1 MYTPNLEEFLKRSEE
16 GNLVPVYREV
26 LADLETPVSAFLKLG
41 GRPHS
46 FLLESV
52 AGGEQISRYSFIGGD
67 PFLVLKT
74 KGRNVELTR
83 DGRTERR
90 ELAEG
95 EDPLHVLKG
104 LMAEFHCVKD
114 PELPPFCG
122 GAVGYIGYDTVR
134 FFERLPDLK
143 PDDRGLPDCYF
154 VFTDTL
160 LIFDHVKHRIKVLCL
175 ARVGDNPEAAYADA
189 KAKIDRL
196 VDQLRQPLR
205 HPEVGGAARRAGLIN
220 QLAAE
225 ATDETQSSAATAAD
239 PDEDHPVQS
248 AVIRLAHAI
257 VQQALLAEATEIR
270 LEHNRSSAVASAK
283 VGAELREILRLPR
296 RLYDN
301 LAMRYKV
308 MAGLTF
314 TEGRYPKD
322 KRIPVSHMGQDYD
335 LFLSVEPTTGG
346 ERITIRIEELPP
358 DEEPTG
364 SPLALPALAS
374 DELQVRSIPS
384 REEHAAAVLKGKEY
398 IAAGD
403 IIQVVVS
410 RRMEVEVSS
419 SPFQIY
425 RALRSIN
432 PSPYMFLLQFEDCQL
447 IGASPEILVTERDK
461 HVVTRPIAGTVR
473 RGKTLAEDKELE
485 AQLLADPKER
495 AEHIML
501 VDLHRNDIG
510 RVCEYGSVQVD
521 QLMVTEKYSH
531 VIHIVSNVV
540 GELRP
545 DKDAYDLIRAT
556 FPAGTLSG
564 APKIRAMEIIEELE
578 PVKRGPY
585 GGCIGY
591 FSFTGDMDTAITLRT
606 IVMKGQTAYVQAGG
620 GIVADSDPEAE
631 YQETVNK
638 AGALMRAIEFAE
650 RGLE

>member
-1 MYTPNLEEFLKRSEE
+1 MVTPTQAEFVERSQR
-16 GNLVPVYREV
+16 GNLVPVYREI
-26 LADLETPVSAFLKLG
+26 LADLETPVSAFLKVG
-41 GRPHS
+41 GQPHS

-67 PFLVLKT
+67 TFMVLKT
-74 KGRNVELTR
+74 KGRELEITR
-83 DGRTERR
+83 EGRTERR
-90 ELAEG
+90 ELEDG

-104 LMAEFHCVKD
+104 ILAGFQFVKD

-122 GAVGYIGYDTVR
+122 GAVGYIGYDAVR

-154 VFTDTL
+154 ALTDTL

-175 ARVGDNPEAAYADA
+175 ARVGEDAEAAYTDA
-189 KAKIDRL
+189 VEKIDRL
-196 VDQLRQPLR
+196 AAQLRQPLP
-205 HPEVGGAARRAGLIN
+205 HPEPVSRP
-220 QLAAE
+220 
-225 ATDETQSSAATAAD
+225 DAAD
-239 PDEDHPVQS
+239 G
-248 AVIRLAHAI
+248 
-257 VQQALLAEATEIR
+257 ALT
-270 LEHNRSSAVASAK
+270 
-283 VGAELREILRLPR
+283 
-296 RLYDN
+296 
-301 LAMRYKV
+301 
-308 MAGLTF
+308 
-314 TEGRYPKD
+314 
-322 KRIPVSHMGQDYD
+322 
-335 LFLSVEPTTGG
+335 
-346 ERITIRIEELPP
+346 
-358 DEEPTG
+358 
-364 SPLALPALAS
+364 
-374 DELQVRSIPS
+374 VRSIPS
-384 REEHAAAVLKGKEY
+384 REEHEAAVLRAKEY

-403 IIQVVVS
+403 IIQVVIS
-410 RRMEVEVSS
+410 RRMEVDVAS

-432 PSPYMFLLQFEDCQL
+432 PSPYMFFLQFEDCQL
-447 IGASPEILVTERDK
+447 IGASPEILVTERAGQ
-461 HVVTRPIAGTVR
+461 VVTRPIAGTVR
-473 RGKTLAEDKELE
+473 RGKTREEDAELE

-510 RVCEYGSVQVD
+510 RVCKYGTVHVD

-545 DKDAYDLIRAT
+545 EKDAYDLIRAT

-591 FSFTGDMDTAITLRT
+591 FSFSGDMDTAITLRT

-650 RGLE
+650 RGLA

>member
-1 MYTPNLEEFLKRSEE
+1 MYTPSLEEFLVRSEQ

-41 GRPHS
+41 ARPHS

-52 AGGEQISRYSFIGGD
+52 AGGEHISRYSFIGGD

-74 KGRNVELTR
+74 KGQTIELTQ
-83 DGRTERR
+83 DGRSERR
-90 ELAEG
+90 ELAKG
-95 EDPLHVLKG
+95 EDPLHVLKA
-104 LMAEFHCVKD
+104 LMAGFRCVKD

-122 GAVGYIGYDTVR
+122 GAVGYIGYDAVR
-134 FFERLPDLK
+134 FFERLPDVN

-175 ARVGDNPEAAYADA
+175 ARVGDDPESAYEAA
-189 KAKIDRL
+189 KEKIDHL
-196 VDQLRQPLR
+196 VELLRQPLR
-205 HPEVGGAARRAGLIN
+205 HPELTGGRRAGLLN
-220 QLAAE
+220 QLVAEAAE
-225 ATDETQSSAATAAD
+225 ETRSDVPVSTD
-239 PDEDHPVQS
+239 PDADHPVQG
-248 AVIRLAHAI
+248 AVVRLAHSI
-257 VQQALLAEATEIR
+257 IQQALLAGAGEIR
-270 LEHNRSSAVASAK
+270 VEQHRSHTQVSAR
-283 VGAELREILRLPR
+283 VGSDLREICRLPR

-308 MAGLTF
+308 MAGLSF
-314 TEGRYPKD
+314 TEGPYPKD
-322 KRIPVSHMGQDYD
+322 KRIPVNYAGQDYD
-335 LFLSVEPTTGG
+335 LFMSVEPTVGG
-346 ERITIRIEELPP
+346 ERIVIRIEELPP
-358 DEEPTG
+358 DEAPTG
-364 SPLALPALAS
+364 DPLSLPAVS
-374 DELQVRSIPS
+374 SGELQVHSIPS
-384 REEHAAAVLKGKEY
+384 REEHAEAVLKAKEY

-403 IIQVVVS
+403 IIQVVLS
-410 RRMEVEVSS
+410 RRMEVEVTS

-531 VIHIVSNVV
+531 VIHIVSNVI